1 MNGVLADLRSEI
13 DDRSARGIAAAVNR
27 LVSSGRLAVGTRLP
41 TVRELARLLGVS
53 PTTVSEAWQTL
64 AGVGAVEGR
73 GRLGTFVC
81 QPTGPGAPTRYR
93 RVTEGPGHFSLD
105 LSTGTPDRDLL
116 PDLAAAIGLLGERSF
131 TSSYLDPAV
140 LPALEEHLRA
150 TWPFSPQAITVV
162 DGAMDALD
170 RLAQQ
175 VVRLGDRVVVEQPTF
190 PPLLDLLDHL
200 GAEIV
205 GVPMDAEGMLPG
217 PFAEALALD
226 PAAVICQLR
235 AHNPTGITTSARRA
249 KALAGALARSRA
261 TIIEDDHSGDIAT
274 GTLVSLGRWLPER
287 TVHIR
292 SFSKSH
298 GPDLRLA
305 AIGGAEGP
313 VRAVA
318 NRRLLGAGWTS
329 RILQAVLLTMLTD
342 PVTVQ
347 AVRHARDTYAAP
359 ARRGV
364 RGARSLRRE
373 LHRRRRHQPVGRR
386 RQRAC
391 RDAHP
396 RRPRH
401 RRGPRR
407 AVHGRLARPRRS
419 RRPRLGPR
427 HRRPDPRRLP
437 HRRRHRPVH
446 GIVSPPHVA
455 LTHPPFMRMIAA
467 FYPIILMKARPVPA
481 VRSLGRC
488 PRSERSTSVTSARS
502 VSTGPASTIR
512 A

>member
-27 LVSSGRLAVGTRLP
+27 LVSSGRLPVGTRLP
-41 TVRELARLLGVS
+41 TVRELAKLLGVS

-116 PDLAAAIGLLGERSF
+116 PDVAAAIGLLGERSF

-150 TWPFSPQAITVV
+150 TWPFEPRAITVV

-205 GVPMDAEGMLPG
+205 GVPMDAEGMRLE

-249 KALAGALARSRA
+249 KALAGALTRSRA

-342 PVTVQ
+342 PVTVK
-347 AVRHARDTYAAP
+347 AVRHARDTYAA
-359 ARRGV
+359 
-364 RGARSLRRE
+364 
-373 LHRRRRHQPVGRR
+373 
-386 RQRAC
+386 
-391 RDAHP
+391 
-396 RRPRH
+396 
-401 RRGPRR
+401 RR
-407 AVHGRLARPRRS
+407 AAVCDVLDRNGVAYTGDDGINLWVAVGNERAAMLTLAA
-419 RRPRLGPR
+419 LGI
-427 HRRPDPRRLP
+427 
-437 HRRRHRPVH
+437 
-446 GIVSPPHVA
+446 GVA
-455 LTHPPFMRMIAA
+455 PGEPFMVGAHDPTATDGRAWVRVTVGQIPDASLTA
-467 FYPIILMKARPVPA
+467 VATALSTASSVPPTW
-481 VRSLGRC
+481 R
-488 PRSERSTSVTSARS
+488 
-502 VSTGPASTIR
+502 
-512 A
+512 